1 MSKKTERFTG
11 KVRDGKFVPDDPYAF
26 KGWFDDKS
34 SHAVIVQLSTVGSE
48 KTNPQ
53 NRYFHGVIVNRYL
66 ELMYDTGNETIV
78 STHNVNGFV
87 FVSEIPRTFDICKTE
102 LKKMFAPVIE
112 KIDKKTGE
120 LTHEPM
126 SVAIMDKFQYS
137 EFIDKCLR
145 FIETTFDVKIQR
157 PDETD

>member
-11 KVRDGKFVPDDPYAF
+11 KVRDGKFVPDDPSAF

-34 SHAVIVQLSTVGSE
+34 SHAVIVQLSTIGSE

-53 NRYFHGVIVNRYL
+53 NRYFHGAIVKRYF
-66 ELMYDTGNETIV
+66 ELMHESGNDTIPVAVEVAGRAFSLEIAVTTET
-78 STHNVNGFV
+78 
-87 FVSEIPRTFDICKTE
+87 CKAD
-102 LKKMFAPVIE
+102 LKRKFAPYIE
-112 KIDKKTGE
+112 KIDKATGE
-120 LTHEPM
+120 LTSEPM

-137 EFIDKCLR
+137 EFLDKCLR
-145 FIETTFDVKIQR
+145 FLESTFDVKIKR